1 MSANT
6 QKRRAKIL
14 ALARKTEESRVN
26 AVDLVRALT
35 FLAECARLFVDE
47 PGELGE
53 EPERRDLEEVLTFLE
68 DEHAREARE

>member
-35 FLAECARLFVDE
+35 FLAECARLFVDVN
-47 PGELGE
+47 GT
-53 EPERRDLEEVLTFLE
+53 RD
-68 DEHAREARE
+68 AS